1 MLTLEDKKA
10 IVADVAEQASL
21 AQSAIAAEYRGLS
34 VSQMTELRARAREA
48 GVYMRVVKNTLARR
62 AVEDTE
68 FACMR
73 DSFSGPL
80 VLAFSGEEP
89 AAAARVLTDFAK
101 ANDQLVIRIVAL
113 RGQLLAPEDAKK
125 LADMPTKDEAISRL
139 MATMKAPVEKLART
153 LKEPPNKLAR
163 ALTAVR
169 DQKQQAA

>member
-10 IVADVAEQASL
+10 IVSDVAGQASG
-21 AQSAIAAEYRGLS
+21 AQSAIAADYRGLS
-34 VSQMTELRARAREA
+34 VAQMTELRSKAREA

-73 DSFSGPL
+73 DSFAGPL
-80 VLAFSGEEP
+80 VLAFSNEEP
-89 AAAARVLTDFAK
+89 AAAARVMTDFAK
-101 ANDQLVIRIVAL
+101 TNDKLVIKVVAL

-125 LADMPTKDEAISRL
+125 LASLPTKDEAISRL
-139 MATMKAPVEKLART
+139 MATMKAPVEQLART

-163 ALTAVR
+163 ALAAVR
-169 DQKQQAA
+169 DRKQQAA